1 MAATT
6 HSLADLEETVA
17 AGKALTSAEAARVMA
32 CPDLVS
38 VGVLG
43 ESARRKAAG
52 DTITFARVC
61 AIAPAQDGVEI
72 GDAGEIRLTGAPAS
86 IDEARARV
94 RAAAAR
100 ADGRTLTAFSLADLL
115 SSCGGD
121 LRALA
126 EAAKALRADGL
137 EAVAETPVDRFDSTE
152 ALVAAVRAVVD
163 AGLGVWRFTVD
174 RASLADRLA
183 LIDRVVDVQRE
194 TSAARAFAPLPRL
207 DPVETPSTG
216 YDDVKTIAAARLRCP
231 ASLVVQVDWPL
242 YGPKLAQVALAYGAG
257 DIDGVAAVDTLGLG
271 HRRSPAEDIARQ
283 IRAAGGRAVER
294 SGRFAPMG

>member
-6 HSLADLEETVA
+6 HSLADLEDKVA
-17 AGKALTSAEAARVMA
+17 AGKALTSAETARVMS

-61 AIAPAQDGVEI
+61 AVAPAQEHVTI
-72 GDAGEIRLTGAPAS
+72 GEASDVRLVGTPAS

-94 RAAAAR
+94 RAAVSL
-100 ADGRTLTAFSLADLL
+100 ADGRALTGFSLADLL
-115 SSCGGD
+115 DCCGGD
-121 LRALA
+121 LTQLADAATAL
-126 EAAKALRADGL
+126 KADGL
-137 EAVAETPVDRFDSTE
+137 EAIAETPVDRFASTD
-152 ALVAAVRAVVD
+152 ALIAAVRAVTG

-174 RASLADRLA
+174 RANLADRLA
-183 LIDRVVDVQRE
+183 LIDRVVDAQRE
-194 TSAARAFAPLPRL
+194 TGAAHAFAPLPRL

-257 DIDGVAAVDTLGLG
+257 DIDGIAPVDTLGLG
-271 HRRSPAEDIARQ
+271 HRRSPVEDIARQ
-283 IRAAGGRAVER
+283 IRAAGGRPVER

>member
-6 HSLADLEETVA
+6 HSLADLEEKVA

-61 AIAPAQDGVEI
+61 AVSPAQDAVEI
-72 GDAGEIRLTGAPAS
+72 GDAGEIRLTGVPAS

-100 ADGRTLTAFSLADLL
+100 ADGRAVTAFSLADLL
-115 SSCGGD
+115 SRCGGD
-121 LRALA
+121 LTALA
-126 EAAKALRADGL
+126 DAAKALKADGL
-137 EAVAETPVDRFDSTE
+137 EAVAETPVDRFASTE
-152 ALVAAVRAVVD
+152 ALAAAVRTVTG

-174 RASLADRLA
+174 RASLVDRLA

-194 TSAARAFAPLPRL
+194 TGAARAFAPLPRL

-283 IRAAGGRAVER
+283 IRAAGGRPVER

>member
-1 MAATT
+1 MSATT
-6 HSLADLEETVA
+6 HSLADLEEKVA
-17 AGKALTSAEAARVMA
+17 AGRALTSAEAARVMA

-43 ESARRKAAG
+43 ESARRAAAG
-52 DTITFARVC
+52 DAITFARVC
-61 AIAPAQDGVEI
+61 AIAPVQEAIEI
-72 GDAGEIRLTGAPAS
+72 GEAGEIRLTGVPAS

-94 RAAAAR
+94 RGALPLAAGRVLTGFSLIDLLGCCGGDPATLADAAAA
-100 ADGRTLTAFSLADLL
+100 L
-115 SSCGGD
+115 
-121 LRALA
+121 
-126 EAAKALRADGL
+126 KADGL
-137 EAVAETPVDRFDSTE
+137 EAVAETPVDRFASTE
-152 ALVAAVRAVVD
+152 ALVAAVRAVAG

-183 LIDRVVDVQRE
+183 LIDRMVDAQLE
-194 TSAARAFAPLPRL
+194 TGAARAFAPLSRL
-207 DPVETPSTG
+207 DPVDTPSTG

-283 IRAAGGRAVER
+283 IRAAGGRPVER

>member
-6 HSLADLEETVA
+6 HSLADLEEKVA

-61 AIAPAQDGVEI
+61 AVPSAQDAVEI
-72 GDAGEIRLTGAPAS
+72 GDAGEIRLTGVPAS

-94 RAAAAR
+94 RAAAAH
-100 ADGRTLTAFSLADLL
+100 ADGRAVTAFSLADLL
-115 SSCGGD
+115 SRCGGD
-121 LRALA
+121 LTALA
-126 EAAKALRADGL
+126 DAAKALKADGL
-137 EAVAETPVDRFDSTE
+137 EAVAETPVDRFASTE
-152 ALVAAVRAVVD
+152 ALAAAVRAVTG

-174 RASLADRLA
+174 RASLVDRLA

-194 TSAARAFAPLPRL
+194 TGAARAFAPLPRL

-283 IRAAGGRAVER
+283 IRAAGGRPVER

>member
-6 HSLADLEETVA
+6 HSLADLEEKVA

-61 AIAPAQDGVEI
+61 AIAPAQDVEI

-121 LRALA
+121 LTALA

-137 EAVAETPVDRFDSTE
+137 EAVAETPVDRFASTE
-152 ALVAAVRAVVD
+152 ALAAAVRTVTG

-194 TSAARAFAPLPRL
+194 TGAARAFAPLPRL

>member
-1 MAATT
+1 
-6 HSLADLEETVA
+6 V
-17 AGKALTSAEAARVMA
+17 
-32 CPDLVS
+32 
-38 VGVLG
+38 
-43 ESARRKAAG
+43 
-52 DTITFARVC
+52 
-61 AIAPAQDGVEI
+61 
-72 GDAGEIRLTGAPAS
+72 TG
-86 IDEARARV
+86 
-94 RAAAAR
+94 
-100 ADGRTLTAFSLADLL
+100 
-115 SSCGGD
+115 
-121 LRALA
+121 
-126 EAAKALRADGL
+126 
-137 EAVAETPVDRFDSTE
+137 
-152 ALVAAVRAVVD
+152 

-194 TSAARAFAPLPRL
+194 TGAARAFAPLPRL

>member
-6 HSLADLEETVA
+6 HSLADLEEKVA

-61 AIAPAQDGVEI
+61 AVAPAQDGVEI
-72 GDAGEIRLTGAPAS
+72 GDAGEIRLTGALAS

-115 SSCGGD
+115 SICGGD
-121 LRALA
+121 LTALA
-126 EAAKALRADGL
+126 DAAKALKADGL
-137 EAVAETPVDRFDSTE
+137 EAVAETPVDRFTSTE
-152 ALVAAVRAVVD
+152 ALAAAVRAVTS

-174 RASLADRLA
+174 RASLADRLT

-194 TSAARAFAPLPRL
+194 TGAVRAFAPLPRL

-257 DIDGVAAVDTLGLG
+257 DIDGVSAVDTLGLG

-283 IRAAGGRAVER
+283 IRAAGGRPVER